1 MNYFLYKLKF
11 TTPVHFGR
19 SDSAQSLFGSGMNF
33 AADTLFSS
41 LCHTALEMGGE
52 EQLRH
57 LADLVKEGKL
67 LLSDTFPWKGDT
79 LYLPKPLYRKEG
91 PSKDVDLPQGQRKA
105 MKKLAWV
112 PADLM
117 KELFSD
123 METGDIFDANKVDQN
138 FGRVMLNEKA
148 AVRTG
153 GEARPYAV
161 GAFYFEPDTGLY
173 FIAGTETEEEGDK
186 LQDLLDAMGLGGIGG
201 KRSTGLGKF
210 TVDDAIYL
218 NEPFDDTTKWLYS
231 SLESKEDA
239 SMLLTTSL
247 PKEAELSSAMEG
259 ASYLLTRRGGFVQ
272 SDHFSEEMRK
282 KQVQYFFQAGSVF
295 RHRYEGD
302 LYDVSGGVGSH
313 PVYRYSKPLF
323 LGVSL

>member
-1 MNYFLYKLKF
+1 
-11 TTPVHFGR
+11 
-19 SDSAQSLFGSGMNF
+19 MNF

-57 LADLVKEGKL
+57 LADLVKNGKL

-79 LYLPKPLYRKEG
+79 LYLPKPLYRSGG
-91 PSKDVDLPQGQRKA
+91 PSKDVNLPQGQRKA

-112 PADLM
+112 PAELM

-123 METGDIFDANKVDQN
+123 MKTGDIFDARNIDQN
-138 FGRVMLNEKA
+138 FGKVMLNEKA
-148 AVRTG
+148 DVRTG
-153 GEARPYAV
+153 DEVRPYAV
-161 GAFYFEPDTGLY
+161 GAFYFEPDAGLY
-173 FIAGTETEEEGDK
+173 FIAGVETEEEGDK
-186 LQDLLDAMGLGGIGG
+186 LQDLLDVMGLGGIGG

-210 TVDDAIYL
+210 TVDDTIYL
-218 NEPFDDTTKWLYS
+218 NEPFDDTTSWLYS
-231 SLESKEDA
+231 SLESKEDS

-247 PKEAELSSAMEG
+247 PKEAELSYAMEG

-302 LYDVSGGVGSH
+302 LYDVSGGTGSH